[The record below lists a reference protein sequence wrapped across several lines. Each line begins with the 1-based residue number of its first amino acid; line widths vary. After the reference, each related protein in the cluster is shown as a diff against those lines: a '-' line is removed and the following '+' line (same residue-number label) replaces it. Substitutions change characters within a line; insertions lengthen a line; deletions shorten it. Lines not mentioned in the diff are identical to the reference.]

1 LFKRR
6 NKDTLKRQGLNL
18 LLDKGVSFSYLCGHF
33 LKANATI
40 PMSKMKLSDFNFH
53 LPEELVAEYPS
64 DNRDESRLMVIHRET
79 GKIEHKLF
87 KDIINYFNEGDVM
100 IMNNTRVFPA
110 RMYGNKEKTGAKI
123 EVFLLR
129 ELNRESLLWDVL
141 VDPARKIR
149 IGNKLYFGDDDS
161 LVAEVIDNTTSRGRT
176 LRFLFD
182 GPYEEFKQ
190 KITELGETPLPKYI
204 KREVEPEDEDRYQTI
219 FAKVEGAVAA
229 PTAGLHFSRELLK
242 RLELKGINFAEVT
255 LHVGLGTFRSV
266 EVEDLTKHK
275 MDSEQVTVS
284 SQCVEIVN
292 EAKRNKRKVCAIG
305 TTSMRS
311 IETSVSTDGMLKP
324 FDGWTNKF
332 IFPPYEFSIA
342 DCMVTN
348 FHTPLSTLLM
358 MISAFCGH
366 ELMMEAYKQAVE
378 NKYRFYSY
386 GDAMLIL

>member
-1 LFKRR
+1 
-6 NKDTLKRQGLNL
+6 
-18 LLDKGVSFSYLCGHF
+18 
-33 LKANATI
+33 
-40 PMSKMKLSDFNFH
+40 MSKMKLSDFGFD
-53 LPEELVAEYPS
+53 LPEELIAEYPS
-64 DNRDESRLMVIHRET
+64 ENRDEAKLMVIHRET

-87 KDIINYFNEGDVM
+87 KDVINFFTDGDVM

-149 IGNKLYFGDDDS
+149 IGNKLYFGEDDS

-182 GPYEEFKQ
+182 GPYEEFKA

-204 KREVEPEDEDRYQTI
+204 KRAVEASDEERYQTI
-219 FAKVEGAVAA
+219 FAKEEGAVAA
-229 PTAGLHFSRELLK
+229 PTAGLHFSRELMK
-242 RLELKGINFAEVT
+242 RLELKGVLFAEVT

-275 MDSEQVTVS
+275 MDSEQVIIPAKCVKTV
-284 SQCVEIVN
+284 N
-292 EAKRNKRKVCAIG
+292 DAKKNKKRICAVG
-305 TTSMRS
+305 TTSMRAV
-311 IETSVSTDGMLKP
+311 ETSVSTDGMLKP
-324 FDGWTNKF
+324 YDGWTNKF

-342 DCMVTN
+342 NCMITN

-358 MISAFCGH
+358 MISDFCGH
-366 ELMMEAYKQAVE
+366 DLMMEAYKQAVD
-378 NKYRFYSY
+378 NKYKYYSY
-386 GDAMLIL
+386 GDAMLII

>member
-1 LFKRR
+1 
-6 NKDTLKRQGLNL
+6 
-18 LLDKGVSFSYLCGHF
+18 
-33 LKANATI
+33 
-40 PMSKMKLSDFNFH
+40 MSKMKLSEFSFD
-53 LPEELVAEYPS
+53 LPDELIAEYPS
-64 DNRDESRLMVIHRET
+64 ENRDEARLMVIHRST
-79 GKIEHKLF
+79 GVIEHKNF
-87 KDIINYFNEGDVM
+87 KDIINYFVDGDVM

-204 KREVEPEDEDRYQTI
+204 KRDVEPSDEERYQTI
-219 FAKVEGAVAA
+219 FAKEEGAVAA

-242 RLELKGINFAEVT
+242 RLELKGVNFAEVT
-255 LHVGLGTFRSV
+255 LHVGLGTFRPV

-275 MDSEQVTVS
+275 MDSEQVII
-284 SQCVEIVN
+284 SQKCVDVVN
-292 EAKRNKRKVCAIG
+292 DAKKNKKRVCAIG

-311 IETSVSTDGMLKP
+311 IESAVSTDGMLKP

-342 DCMVTN
+342 DSMVTN

-366 ELMMEAYKQAVE
+366 DLMMEAYKQAVE